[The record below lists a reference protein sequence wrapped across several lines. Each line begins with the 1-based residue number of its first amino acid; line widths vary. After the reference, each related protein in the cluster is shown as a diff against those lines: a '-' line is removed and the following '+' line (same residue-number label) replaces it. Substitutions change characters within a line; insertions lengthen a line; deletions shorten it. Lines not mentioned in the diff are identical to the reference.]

1 MTEEA
6 GQPQTQGA
14 PAHPAPHQNLGAGEL
29 AHGMAH
35 GSAGAFDT
43 PLPVLAAGLV
53 HEVKN
58 PLSAIHL
65 HLQLLENQVLQVEN
79 DELRD
84 QMTKRVDIIKRE
96 ILGLNQILQDF
107 IRLIRSESKTIAA
120 QGLNEIVSQV
130 VQLLSPQAAR
140 LQIMLQFRQG
150 KVPDSLHLDP
160 VFVKQTLINLV
171 LNSVQAFAEVQ
182 DNRDRRV
189 TISTGIENGT
199 TFLRVEDN
207 GQGILPEDQGKIF
220 EPFFTTKHEGSG
232 LGLSLVRKMI
242 TEMGGTV
249 DVVSSPGKG
258 TIFTLY
264 FGGQKTLP
272 GQALREAGGS
282 DTSESADANEGG
294 SEPA

>member
-6 GQPQTQGA
+6 GQPNAQGA
-14 PAHPAPHQNLGAGEL
+14 PAHPAPPQNPGVGEIARGGAL
-29 AHGMAH
+29 
-35 GSAGAFDT
+35 DT

-84 QMTKRVDIIKRE
+84 QMKKRVDIIKRE

-130 VQLLSPQAAR
+130 VQLLSPQASR

-189 TISTGIENGT
+189 TISTGMANGT
-199 TFLRVEDN
+199 TYLRVEDN
-207 GQGILPEDQGKIF
+207 GQGILPEDQEKIF

-258 TIFTLY
+258 TVFTLY

-272 GQALREAGGS
+272 ERALRDQGDSGNGS
-282 DTSESADANEGG
+282 DRNVSDDARERG
-294 SEPA
+294 SKPA